1 MKLDRIILGTGGAL
15 LALSGLAACDKVA
28 APTERGD
35 ETTHPGGPGGAAPCA
50 PSDFP
55 GEHGAGIDQPE
66 KFPLKAEADYGDF
79 RWAVC
84 GAGIVDSA
92 ELINLHSEDGGE
104 TYTVTDTGLS
114 MLPFHAG
121 DRVDVELHGDKTGS
135 IHLLSRVAESD
146 RTYTTDN
153 GGLDWDLK
161 TTCP

>member
-1 MKLDRIILGTGGAL
+1 MKLDRIIRTTGAAL
-15 LALSGLAACDKVA
+15 LALSGLAACDKLP
-28 APTERGD
+28 APDEGGG

-55 GEHGAGIDQPE
+55 GEYGATINEPE
-66 KFPLKAEADYGDF
+66 KFPLKAEADYGEF

-84 GAGIVDSA
+84 GAGVVDSA
-92 ELINLHSEDGGE
+92 ELINLHSEDAGE

-121 DRVDVELHGDKTGS
+121 DRVDVELHEDRTGS
-135 IHLLSRVAESD
+135 IHLVSMVGELD
-146 RTYTTDN
+146 TTYTTSN
-153 GGLDWDLK
+153 GGLDWELK